1 MDNSIFQIN
10 GESNSAQP
18 KKGSKN
24 DVDSVIEQKVS
35 NAIKRIYSKYKN
47 KIRLDI
53 DSIQAEVA
61 EIKKFREDCLVDKT
75 GQPSVKSKVNS
86 LNQQI
91 ENVYANAQEKYNEII
106 SLHSELLEGNSTT
119 DSIEDTIKELVT
131 SAETKVEE
139 IGEKKKDI
147 ELFHEKI
154 FGKDLTS
161 KTPIDGYKQK
171 FDSELKKVND
181 FLKGQQ
187 EKYNAQFEQIK
198 SLLPG
203 ATSIGLAK
211 AFEEQKRSYSKS
223 INRWSGVFVGTMLVM
238 IAFGIIYII
247 EISGISDL
255 NVTKAFIS
263 IINKLPFFVPT
274 VWLAVFSS
282 KQLSQN
288 RRLQQ
293 EYAFKET
300 FAKSYDG
307 QKTQLEKLDLDDEE
321 ANNILKQLLEKLVLI
336 TSHNP
341 SDTLESEKH
350 TEKGPFGKS
359 IEDILQKR
367 TRKEANTAD

>member
-1 MDNSIFQIN
+1 M
-10 GESNSAQP
+10 
-18 KKGSKN
+18 
-24 DVDSVIEQKVS
+24 
-35 NAIKRIYSKYKN
+35 
-47 KIRLDI
+47 
-53 DSIQAEVA
+53 
-61 EIKKFREDCLVDKT
+61 
-75 GQPSVKSKVNS
+75 
-86 LNQQI
+86 
-91 ENVYANAQEKYNEII
+91 YANAQEKYNEII